1 MPRPGARR
9 RPRRP
14 PLAAAALAAAL
25 LAAAPPAA
33 RAQARALAGAA
44 LRQLA
49 LDGDTAF
56 VEAVI
61 QLDVADGPSDVITAL
76 VHNTTLLLPLRQYA
90 QMTEIRLQAF
100 ALRDSAVAMLEPEH
114 VPLRF
119 DPAARALT
127 RGGRPVP
134 YDTAD
139 VVWWDGD
146 LFVATGLLDAL
157 LGTTTSVE
165 WQSLSV
171 VVGNS
176 GGLPVIRRA
185 RRERRQQ
192 LLARAPAAPLGVLEI
207 PLRERVVD
215 GAVLSWSFTAS
226 TGWLSDQ
233 ALLNLGFGTGLLGG
247 SAELRPQLWSGAGGS
262 GSFLRGSWSRVWP
275 NSERL
280 RQLGIGDVQSNGLQA
295 RLIEGVA
302 VTNAPFIRSS
312 SFDIEPLTGQLAP
325 GWEVELYDGGRL
337 LAYGDADA
345 LGAFRVPLQLR
356 YGQNPFELVE
366 YGPGGETIREK
377 RTIRV
382 PYSRLPGGRF
392 EYALAG
398 GRCRYDP
405 CDGLISADA
414 RYGVSNRLTVQGGWE
429 TFFADSGGTLWTPYA
444 AVSATPLRAL
454 GLTGEAVVNGH
465 LRLAGEYEPSTDLHL
480 TGGVTRF
487 AASGAAYSGARTER
501 SRTEATLYWRPGWMK
516 GAFFWQGTGAIAAG
530 PALRRSVERLAA
542 TTRVGAVRYSL
553 GVLLDAMRSGA
564 TTQNHLSFD
573 GSADAN
579 LLGPWRWLRG
589 AVAQG
594 QLAVEPARGLT
605 AVRGT
610 LGRRVGQALR
620 VDGGLGWYRGQGLAL
635 ELDVSTALPGP
646 REGVRSRLGS
656 AAGSQALSYAY
667 GSMAWDPR
675 SRLLRLGDGAD
686 LGRAGVSGVLF
697 RDDNG
702 NGVRDPLEP
711 GLAGVP
717 VTVGG
722 WPATTDT
729 EGRFTVWGLVPTEPV
744 QVDVDTLSFDDPHF
758 LLPAP
763 VIQVRPSPNAFGAIA
778 LPVVVG
784 GEVSG
789 FVVLGERAL
798 GGVPVILRD
807 LNTGTEV
814 TITTFADG
822 GFYRGAVPPGDY
834 EVTLP
839 DAVLERLHAF
849 APPLNIFIPPGPG
862 DKRFED
868 LELRLEP
875 RP

>member
-1 MPRPGARR
+1 
-9 RPRRP
+9 
-14 PLAAAALAAAL
+14 
-25 LAAAPPAA
+25 
-33 RAQARALAGAA
+33 
-44 LRQLA
+44 
-49 LDGDTAF
+49 

-61 QLDVADGPSDVITAL
+61 QLDIEGGPSDVITAL
-76 VHNTTLLLPLRQYA
+76 VHNTTLLLPLRQFF
-90 QMTEIRLQAF
+90 QMAEVRLQTF
-100 ALRDSAVAMLEPEH
+100 ALHDSAVASLEPAH
-114 VPLRF
+114 QPLRF
-119 DPAARALT
+119 NPGARILT
-127 RGGRPVP
+127 RGAEAVA

-146 LFVATGLLDAL
+146 LFVATGLLDRL
-157 LGTTTSVE
+157 LGINTSVE
-165 WQSLSV
+165 WANLSV
-171 VVGNS
+171 MVGGS
-176 GGLPVIRRA
+176 AGLPVIRRA
-185 RRERRQQ
+185 RRERRR
-192 LLARAPAAPLGVLEI
+192 LLLGEGPGAPLGVLEI

-215 GAVLSWSFTAS
+215 GAVMSWSLTAA

-233 ALLNLGFGTGLLGG
+233 LLLNLGFGTGLLGG
-247 SAELRPQLWSGAGGS
+247 SAELRPQVWRGAEGS
-262 GSFLRGSWSRVWP
+262 GTELRGSWSRVWP
-275 NSERL
+275 TSRSL
-280 RQLGIGDVQSNGLQA
+280 RQLRIGDVQSNGLQA
-295 RLIEGVA
+295 RLMEGVV

-312 SFDIEPLTGQLAP
+312 NFDIEPLSGHVAP

-356 YGQNPFELVE
+356 YGQNPFELVL
-366 YGPGGETIREK
+366 YGPGGETMREK

-382 PYSRLPGGRF
+382 PFSRLPGGRF
-392 EYALAG
+392 EYALAA
-398 GRCRYDP
+398 GRCRFDP
-405 CDGLISADA
+405 CRGLMSGDA
-414 RYGVSNRLTVQGGWE
+414 RYGITNQVTLQGGWE
-429 TFFADSGGTLWTPYA
+429 TFLGGVNGTLWTPYA
-444 AVSATPLRAL
+444 AVSATPIPAL
-454 GLTGEAVVNGH
+454 GLTGEAVINGH
-465 LRLAGEYEPSTDLHL
+465 LRASAEYEPTTDLRL

-487 AASGAAYSGARTER
+487 VASGAAFSGARTER
-501 SRTEATLYWRPGWMK
+501 SRTDATLYWRPGWMK
-516 GAFFWQGTGAIAAG
+516 GVFFFQGTGAVSSG
-530 PALRRSVERLAA
+530 PSLRRSVERLAA
-542 TTRVGAVRYSL
+542 TTRVGPVRYSL
-553 GVLLDAMRSGA
+553 GALLDALRTDAGRA
-564 TTQNHLSFD
+564 THLSFD

-589 AVAQG
+589 AMAQG
-594 QLAVEPARGLT
+594 QVAVDPALGLT
-605 AVRGT
+605 ALRGT
-610 LGRRVGQALR
+610 LGRRIGNVVR
-620 VDGGLGWYRGQGLAL
+620 VDGGLGWFRGSGVGL
-635 ELDVSTALPGP
+635 ELNVSTAMPGP
-646 REGVRSRLGS
+646 RAGVRSRVTSG
-656 AAGSQALSYAY
+656 AGSQALTYAY

-675 SRLLRLGDGAD
+675 SQLLRLGDGAD
-686 LGRAGVSGVLF
+686 LGRAGISGVLF

-711 GLAGVP
+711 GLPGMP

-722 WPATTDT
+722 WPATTDAD
-729 EGRFTVWGLVPTEPV
+729 GKFTVWGLVPTEPV
-744 QVDVDTLSFDDPHF
+744 QVDVDTLSFTDPHF

-763 VIQVRPSPNAFGAIA
+763 VIQVRPSPNAFGTIA

-814 TITTFADG
+814 TIVTFADG

-839 DAVLERLHAF
+839 EAVLERLHAF

-875 RP
+875 RQ